1 MPAHVTVLYPF
12 MAPALIT
19 SEVLAELAE
28 LFGRCDSFD
37 FTLSEVRWFDRRV
50 VYLAPSPVE
59 AFRGLTAAVTAEFP
73 KYQPYEGAFDE
84 VMPHVTIG
92 EDARYA
98 FMRVAGALVKPRLP
112 ITGRVTEV
120 WLMTIGHSGP
130 LYRVEKVFSL
140 R

>member
-12 MAPALIT
+12 MAPELLT
-19 SEVLAELAE
+19 SEVRDELGE

-50 VYLAPSPVE
+50 VHLAPEPVE
-59 AFRGLTAAVTAEFP
+59 KFRALTATVTAKFP
-73 KYQPYEGAFDE
+73 EYQPYEGAFEE

-98 FMRVAGALVKPRLP
+98 FMRVAGALVKPWLP
-112 ITGRVTEV
+112 IKGRVTEV
-120 WLMTIGHSGP
+120 WLMTIGQHGP
-130 LYRVEKVFSL
+130 LYRVEQVFPL